1 MPRNDSNRGSTGPNR
16 RSILKAVGASAV
28 AGVAAAGNASAES
41 AVADL
46 DRFERSFAS
55 SHRAGW
61 AVAEHAG
68 TVVAELADRGYLDT
82 ADPSAFDLSAVGTD
96 REDASVMGVWLD
108 GEATAQIETVRETA
122 THEIR
127 LVVRPHL
134 DESYATAKPLDGGD
148 PITVRDEGG
157 DVSTSG
163 CWTESRCT
171 CDPCDLNSCV
181 YEERT
186 CCDGLS
192 DGVDCGSWSDSGCC
206 GACCS

>member
-1 MPRNDSNRGSTGPNR
+1 MPRNDANRGSTGPDR
-16 RSILKAVGASAV
+16 RSVLKAVGASAV
-28 AGVAAAGNASAES
+28 AGVAAAGNASAEG

-55 SHRAGW
+55 PTRARR
-61 AVAEHAG
+61 AVAEHADA
-68 TVVAELADRGYLDT
+68 VLAELTDRGYLDA
-82 ADPSAFDLSAVGTD
+82 ADASAFDLSPVGTD
-96 REDASVMGVWLD
+96 LEGASVMGVWLD
-108 GEATAQIETVRETA
+108 GDATAQIEVARETA
-122 THEIR
+122 THEVR
-127 LVVRPHL
+127 LVVRPHR
-134 DESYATAKPLDGGD
+134 DESYATARPLDGGD
-148 PITVRDEGG
+148 PITVRDRDG

-192 DGVDCGSWSDSGCC
+192 DGVDCGSWSDEGCC